1 MNSGTV
7 RATFLHCKSIKRYL
21 QHTVM
26 QKEPLGVTLVLA
38 SMVLVA
44 GCTVED
50 GFSQTPFSDDGLST
64 ITSSSSKVV
73 EHEIEAPEIFQMSAE
88 GVWDGRPSLG
98 GVWVAHASAKSAERV
113 IIRDVK
119 SGEFVIGA
127 LFRRDP
133 VKSGPSIQ
141 ISAAAAQGLGA
152 MPGQPV
158 KLDVTALRAHRAVPK
173 RANGSEAPA
182 KDVVATAT
190 DALNEV
196 EATTS
201 LTELRKPFIQLGIFN
216 VEQNAKNTAT
226 VVRQVGVVPLIK
238 QQSRDGK
245 PFWRV
250 LVGPAN
256 SLQERAILLKTV
268 KSVGFQDA
276 YAVTH

>member
-1 MNSGTV
+1 
-7 RATFLHCKSIKRYL
+7 
-21 QHTVM
+21 
-26 QKEPLGVTLVLA
+26 
-38 SMVLVA
+38 
-44 GCTVED
+44 
-50 GFSQTPFSDDGLST
+50 
-64 ITSSSSKVV
+64 
-73 EHEIEAPEIFQMSAE
+73 MSAE

-216 VEQNAKNTAT
+216 VEN
-226 VVRQVGVVPLIK
+226 
-238 QQSRDGK
+238 
-245 PFWRV
+245 
-250 LVGPAN
+250 
-256 SLQERAILLKTV
+256 
-268 KSVGFQDA
+268 
-276 YAVTH
+276 